1 MCPAVI
7 DIYVSCL
14 YNDGKVEALVNVG
27 TPLKNARR
35 EKFCLN
41 LVSGMSQAE
50 AARQA
55 GYSQKLAA
63 SASFGSAL
71 LSFLNVKVRLRELRD
86 VIASESIMSVAE
98 RKERLSEIG
107 KAKLR
112 DYRGDPFADS
122 VPNPGALSEVSYDP
136 EDPDAVT
143 KVKLHSPLLAIA
155 ELNKMER
162 IYEIGTTV
170 NLNQSIVNV
179 QVVSPR
185 AKELTEKILEGDR
198 T

>member
-1 MCPAVI
+1 MMRVM
-7 DIYVSCL
+7 
-14 YNDGKVEALVNVG
+14 VEALVNVG

-35 EKFCLN
+35 ERFCLA
-41 LVSGMSQAE
+41 LVSGVSQTE

-55 GYSQKLAA
+55 GYSSMRAD
-63 SASFGSAL
+63 STGNRMMGFVD
-71 LSFLNVKVRLRELRD
+71 VKVRLRELRD
-86 VIASESIMSVAE
+86 ILASEHIMSVAE

-162 IYEIGTTV
+162 IYEVGTTV